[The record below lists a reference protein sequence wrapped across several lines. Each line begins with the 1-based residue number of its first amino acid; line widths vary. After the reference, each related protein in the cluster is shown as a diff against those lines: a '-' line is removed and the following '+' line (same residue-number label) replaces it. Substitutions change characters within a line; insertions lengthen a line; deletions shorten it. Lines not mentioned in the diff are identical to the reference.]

1 MKRHGFTLIEVLI
14 AMGIIAVGL
23 IALVTL
29 FPVGLR
35 SSRLAGDFTIAS
47 FIGQQALDNIRAAAQ
62 LYDPI
67 DTFFDNTYNP
77 RTGSIS
83 GTGNTNKNGLGYY
96 ELPISAVKGELSPIR
111 FPTEPTRPQRWTI
124 TITDIGPTK
133 FKVENSITGVVGT
146 GDVGSIFTA
155 TDESIAFI
163 LYNNEDGDE
172 FAGEYN
178 STYDLDYDEF
188 EEGDEIV
195 IHLEMQSGVPYYW
208 YAMRAPVTEDV
219 DLDGILD
226 GRLPNGTLRSS
237 PHAMV
242 QEDIGLDLVPDFYDT
257 NNDGSYQAGLDK
269 PGEFTSTVTYP
280 ADPHGDNRYA
290 YSGGWWDMA
299 NEINPDGSE
308 GNGKIDSWPD
318 DYLQK
323 VTVIV
328 GWREGGR
335 DRAAIFSAA
344 IPNQF
349 R

>member
-1 MKRHGFTLIEVLI
+1 MIEVLL

-62 LYDPI
+62 LYDPV

-77 RTGSIS
+77 RTGINSE
-83 GTGNTNKNGLGYY
+83 TGNTNKNGLGYY
-96 ELPISAVKGELSPIR
+96 ELPVSAVKGYLSPIR
-111 FPTEPTRPQRWTI
+111 FQTEPTRSQRWTI
-124 TITDIGPTK
+124 TMTAATTFD
-133 FKVENSITGVVGT
+133 VENSATGNVDT
-146 GDVGSIFTA
+146 GASVDSIFTA
-155 TDESIAFI
+155 SDESIAFI
-163 LYNNEDGDE
+163 LYNNEDGP
-172 FAGEYN
+172 
-178 STYDLDYDEF
+178 DLDYDEF
-188 EEGDEIV
+188 DIGDEIV

-208 YAMRAPVTEDV
+208 YAMRAPVTEDI
-219 DLDGILD
+219 DLDGTFQVD
-226 GRLPNGTLRSS
+226 
-237 PHAMV
+237 
-242 QEDIGLDLVPDFYDT
+242 EDTGLDLIPDYWDK
-257 NNDGSYQAGLDK
+257 NNNGSYEAGLDDI
-269 PGEFTSTVTYP
+269 GETGFTGSN
-280 ADPHGDNRYA
+280 DPHGDNKYIN
-290 YSGGWWDMA
+290 G
-299 NEINPDGSE
+299 NEVNPDGTE

-323 VTVIV
+323 VTVTV

-335 DRAAIFSAA
+335 DRAATFSAS